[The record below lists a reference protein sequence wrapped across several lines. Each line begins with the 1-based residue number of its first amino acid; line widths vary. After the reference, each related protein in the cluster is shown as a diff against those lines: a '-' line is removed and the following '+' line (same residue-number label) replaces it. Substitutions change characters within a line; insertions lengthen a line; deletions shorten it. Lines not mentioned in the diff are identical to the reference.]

1 MRLFNLNEKKYDI
14 TFISRKDSAHFAE
27 PILSELKKKYVIQ
40 HLSPEHKYQYNHWQ
54 VKGEVIWVEWAH
66 KFAREVSKKKW
77 KHKKVIV
84 RLHRYEI
91 DTTYM
96 DSIKWENIDLLI
108 FVNPELENLFKNKYK
123 DVVQTITIPNALD
136 ISKFPYNKPTKEN
149 NILAYSMFFSPVKA
163 YDQLI
168 KIFSNII
175 NINTDLYLT
184 IVAQESENIEYQ
196 QYFHDCKNLVKN
208 LNLDSNI
215 KLISIN
221 DDQEILKILL
231 KNNAII
237 SYSNL
242 ESFHY
247 AFAEGLL
254 SGLEG
259 FCRGWRQLE
268 PSYFWKDWCY
278 FNEKDFINAVIKW
291 SNSSLKDR
299 VENSKKSRQYIIN
312 NYSSLAISKIYENYL
327 FTS

>member
-1 MRLFNLNEKKYDI
+1 MGIFNINEKRYDI

-27 PILSELKKKYVIQ
+27 PILSELKKKYSIQ
-40 HLSPEHKYQYNHWQ
+40 YLSPEHKYQYNHWQ
-54 VKGEVIWVEWAH
+54 VKGEIIWVEWAH

-91 DTTYM
+91 DTIYM

-136 ISKFPYNKPTKEN
+136 ISKLPYNEPTKEN

-184 IVAQESENIEYQ
+184 IVAQESENIEHQ
-196 QYFHDCKNLVKN
+196 QYFNDCKNLVMN
-208 LNLDSNI
+208 LNLDDNI

-221 DDQEILKILL
+221 DAEEILKILL

-291 SNSSLKDR
+291 SNRPLKDR
-299 VENSKKSRQYIIN
+299 VENSKKNREYIIN
-312 NYSSLAISKIYENYL
+312 NYSSSVISKIYENYL
-327 FTS
+327 SLS